1 MKGSKSRCA
10 CYAGTIGVGLCTILM
25 SLSMVGVA
33 FAALSKNV
41 NIENMNSMSSMNMDA
56 LLQNSILSF
65 FDGIGGEI
73 ILIASFGSML
83 AGMGFSGN
91 RKLLPIVI
99 VGTVILYI
107 SMYQY
112 YSIGLQIAGALIMV
126 FVHLPV
132 YSYRFSK
139 MLKLA

>member
-1 MKGSKSRCA
+1 MKGTKCRCA

-25 SLSMVGVA
+25 SLSMAGVA

-41 NIENMNSMSSMNMDA
+41 NVENLNSMSSMNMDA

-73 ILIASFGSML
+73 ILIASFSVML
-83 AGMGFSGN
+83 AGMWFSGN
-91 RKLLPIVI
+91 RKLLPVTI
-99 VGTVILYI
+99 VGAVILYI

-132 YSYRFSK
+132 YNYRISR
-139 MLKLA
+139 MLKLH